1 MLNQGVERRGGTTT
15 SPATLHKRILL
26 IGMTAFLSVAF
37 AAENTDFSG
46 TWEMDAARSETA
58 HSSPTPGPV
67 TLVIKQT
74 PTDVSVETRRNSQS
88 ETLVYKL
95 DGTVGKKPAQD
106 NGPFEWRARWE
117 GSKLVIE
124 THRSVNRTTVTILET
139 LTLGPKA
146 KELTVDRKLT
156 VQHGYTMRGA
166 KNYSSGTD
174 IFVKAQ

>member
-1 MLNQGVERRGGTTT
+1 
-15 SPATLHKRILL
+15 
-26 IGMTAFLSVAF
+26 
-37 AAENTDFSG
+37 
-46 TWEMDAARSETA
+46 MDPTRSETA
-58 HSSPTPGPV
+58 TSSPDPV

-95 DGTVGKKPAQD
+95 DGTVGKKPPQD

-117 GSKLVIE
+117 GSKLVME
-124 THRSVNRTTVTILET
+124 THRSVNRTTVTIL
-139 LTLGPKA
+139 A

-174 IFVKAQ
+174 VFIRAR

>member
-1 MLNQGVERRGGTTT
+1 V
-15 SPATLHKRILL
+15 LL
-26 IGMTAFLSVAF
+26 SSVF
-37 AAENTDFSG
+37 AATPGESTDFSG
-46 TWEMDAARSETA
+46 TWEMDPARSETA
-58 HSSPTPGPV
+58 HSTPSPGPV
-67 TLVIKQT
+67 TLVIKQS

-139 LTLGPKA
+139 LTLDSKA

-174 IFVKAQ
+174 VFIKAAKQ